1 MSRLSTE
8 IHEQPAAIERLLEY
22 ETDHVRRLVREMRGK
37 FDYAVIAARG
47 TSDNAARYAK
57 YLWGAHNQL
66 PVALAT
72 PSLFSLYKAPPRM
85 NGALVV
91 GISQSGQSPDI
102 VSVITEAAT
111 QGRPTIAITNDA
123 ESPLAQAAEHVIS
136 LHAGPELAVA
146 ATKTYTASLAA
157 IALISALLADD
168 AGQMDQLRAI
178 PELMIQ
184 NLASLAPVLGK
195 FERYRYMSRCAVI
208 GRGYN
213 YATAYEIALKIKELT
228 QVDAQAYSSADFR
241 HGPITMVRESLPVI
255 LLAPN
260 GPVLK
265 DLRALITDLK
275 RLGAEQLIIS
285 DEATV
290 LAEAHLPLPLP
301 AGLPESLSPLVA
313 VLSGQ
318 LFAMTL
324 AELKGLDPDQP
335 VGLTKVTETL

>member
-1 MSRLSTE
+1 MSRLRTE
-8 IHEQPAAIERLLEY
+8 ISEQPTVIVRLLER
-22 ETDHVRRLVREMRGK
+22 ETDNVRDLVGELRGS

-72 PSLFSLYKAPPRM
+72 PSLFSLYKTPPRL
-85 NGALVV
+85 NRALVV

-102 VSVITEAAT
+102 VSVIAEAQR

-123 ESPLAQAAEHVIS
+123 ESPLAHAAEHVIP
-136 LHAGPELAVA
+136 LHAGPERAVA

-157 IALISALLADD
+157 LALISALLADD
-168 AGQMDQLRAI
+168 AAQVDQLRAV
-178 PELMIQ
+178 PGLMTRT
-184 NLASLAPVLGK
+184 LAELAPVLAK

-213 YATAYEIALKIKELT
+213 YATANEIALKVKELT

-255 LLAPN
+255 LLAPS
-260 GPVLK
+260 GPVLG
-265 DLRALITDLK
+265 DLLALAADLK
-275 RLGAEQLIIS
+275 KLGAEQLIIS
-285 DEATV
+285 DKAGV
-290 LAEAHLPLPLP
+290 LSEAHLPLPLP
-301 AGLPESLSPLVA
+301 KGLPERLSPLVA
-313 VLSGQ
+313 VLPGQ
-318 LFAMTL
+318 LLAMTL
-324 AELKGLDPDQP
+324 AELKGLDPDRP

>member
-1 MSRLSTE
+1 MSRLRTE
-8 IHEQPAAIERLLEY
+8 ILEQPVAIERLLEY
-22 ETDHVRRLVREMRGK
+22 ETDHVRRLVRETRGK

-102 VSVITEAAT
+102 VSVIAEAHR
-111 QGRPTIAITNDA
+111 QGRPTIAITNDT
-123 ESPLAQAAEHVIS
+123 ESPLAHTAEHVIS

-168 AGQMDQLRAI
+168 TGQMDQLCAI
-178 PELMIQ
+178 PGLMTQ
-184 NLASLAPVLGK
+184 NLASLTPVLGK

-260 GPVLK
+260 GPVLE

-275 RLGAEQLIIS
+275 TLGAEQLIIS
-285 DEATV
+285 DEAAV

-301 AGLPESLSPLVA
+301 PGLPESLSPLVA
-313 VLSGQ
+313 VLPGQ